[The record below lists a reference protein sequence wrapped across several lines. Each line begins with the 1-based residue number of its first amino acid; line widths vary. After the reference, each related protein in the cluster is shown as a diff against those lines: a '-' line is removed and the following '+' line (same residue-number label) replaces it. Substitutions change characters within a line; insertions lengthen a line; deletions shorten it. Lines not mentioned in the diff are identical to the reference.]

1 MRHVVRFLKFLL
13 GILVVPLLLYFAL
26 VVIGAAI
33 PVNSNP
39 ETINPDIKIY
49 LISNGVHVDI
59 VVPVKSEIIDWTEIV
74 KPQHTLSASTKS
86 SYVSFGWGDLLFYQN
101 TPEWKDLTFKTA
113 FQALF
118 LKTPSALHTRFHEG
132 KPKNERI
139 KTLMID
145 SSQYRLL
152 SEYISKTFMY
162 DDEGNSQPVEGLHY
176 SRRDVF
182 YKARGSLNLF
192 NTCNTWVNEALKHS
206 GLKACL
212 WTPFEEGIFIRYP

>member
-1 MRHVVRFLKFLL
+1 MKHAGRFLKFLL
-13 GILVVPLLLYFAL
+13 GILGISLLLYLVL

-33 PVNSNP
+33 PMNSNP

-59 VVPVKSEIIDWTEIV
+59 AVPLKTEIIDWTEIV
-74 KPQHTLSASTKS
+74 DTKHTLLKPTNS
-86 SYVSFGWGDLLFYQN
+86 SYVSFGWGDLLFYEN
-101 TPEWKDLTFKTA
+101 TPEWKDLTFKIA
-113 FQALF
+113 FKALF
-118 LKTPSALHTRFHEG
+118 LKTPSAIHTRFHDG
-132 KPKNERI
+132 IPKNERI
-139 KTLMID
+139 KSVMID
-145 SSQYRLL
+145 SLQYRML
-152 SEYISKTFMY
+152 SEYIQNTFLY

-176 SRRDVF
+176 SGKDAF

-212 WTPFEEGIFIRYP
+212 WTPIEEGIFLRYP